1 MVANPAQVDR
11 DEALLAD
18 VHLPRIKKENDP
30 GQLLEFIMK
39 RNLFNRSSL
48 SQDLIAGLV
57 LGIQSIPSGMANGLL
72 AMVNPIYGLYGY
84 MTGVLTGAFVTS
96 SVFMSVQGT
105 SAMALVIASVPEVA
119 SGGYPNTALFTLA
132 FVTGLFML
140 AAGLLNL
147 GTMLRFVP
155 NSVMTGFFN
164 AVAILIIL
172 GQLNDFT
179 GTASSGSN
187 RLMRTFDL
195 LQRSD
200 QFHIPTLLVGS
211 LTIILIL
218 TLERTALKS
227 LGMVAALAMASLA
240 APLIG
245 SGSIALVRDI
255 AVIPESLPLPALP
268 SLALFP
274 ALILPALSLTFVGL
288 MQGAGISQTV
298 PNPDGR
304 YSNPSGDFTGQ
315 GAANLVS
322 GLFQGTA
329 VGGSMS
335 GTAIVTSAG
344 AQSRLANL
352 TAGVVIALAIL
363 LFSRYVGLIAMPAL
377 AGLLIVVGFR
387 TLKLGQVAMVWK
399 TGLMQEAVMVL
410 TFVFCLLLP
419 LQYAVLLGVLL
430 AVLLYVFQQSNR
442 ITVKAWGVQPGRF
455 PLEGEPPRTVPPAKV
470 TVLVPYGSLFYAA
483 APLFK
488 EQLPVVNPATRHAV
502 VILALRNED
511 NVGSTFLNVV
521 IQYANAL
528 RRQESRLMLVG
539 LAPSVIKQLERTGIV
554 QEIGRENLFQATEEI
569 GQALMQAISEAE
581 SWIEDK
587 K

>member
-1 MVANPAQVDR
+1 M
-11 DEALLAD
+11 
-18 VHLPRIKKENDP
+18 
-30 GQLLEFIMK
+30 MK
-39 RNLFNRSSL
+39 RDLFNRSSL
-48 SQDLIAGLV
+48 IQDLSAGLV

-84 MTGVLTGAFVTS
+84 MVGVLSGAFATN

-105 SAMALVIASVPEVA
+105 SAMALVIASVPEVVQ
-119 SGGYPNTALFTLA
+119 GGYPNTSLFALA
-132 FVTGLFML
+132 FLTGGFML

-147 GTMLRFVP
+147 GSLLRYVP
-155 NSVMTGFFN
+155 NSVMTGFIN

-195 LQRSD
+195 LQRAD
-200 QFHIPTLLVGS
+200 QFHIPTVLVGS

-218 TLERTALKS
+218 TLERTTLKS
-227 LGMVAALAMASLA
+227 LGMVAALAVASLA
-240 APLIG
+240 TPLIG

-255 AVIPESLPLPALP
+255 AVIPESLPWPVLPAF
-268 SLALFP
+268 AEFP

-288 MQGAGISQTV
+288 MQGAGISQSV

-304 YSNPSGDFTGQ
+304 YPNPSGDFTGQ
-315 GAANLVS
+315 GVANLFS

-352 TAGVVIALAIL
+352 TAGVVIALVIL

-387 TLKLGQVAMVWK
+387 TLKPVQVAMVWR
-399 TGLMQEAVMVL
+399 TGLTQEAVMGL
-410 TFVFCLLLP
+410 TFVACLLLP
-419 LQYAVLLGVLL
+419 LQYAVLLGVAL
-430 AVLLYVFQQSNR
+430 AVLLYVIRQSNR
-442 ITVKAWGVQPGRF
+442 VTVKAWDVQPGRF
-455 PLEGEPPRTVPPAKV
+455 PVEGKPPRAVPSEKV
-470 TVLVPYGSLFYAA
+470 TVLVPYGSLFYAS

-488 EQLPVVNPATRHAV
+488 EQLPVVSPDTRHAV
-502 VILALRNED
+502 VILGLRDED
-511 NVGSTFLNVV
+511 DAGSTFLQVV
-521 IQYANAL
+521 AGYAKAL
-528 RRQESRLMLVG
+528 RRRESRLMLAG
-539 LAPSVIKQLERTGIV
+539 LAPGVIRQLERTGIV
-554 QEIGRENLFQATEEI
+554 QDIGRENLFGATEEI
-569 GQALMQAISEAE
+569 GQALMQAMAAAE
-581 SWIEDK
+581 SWIADK
-587 K
+587 REAGLDVGSNAVSD